1 MKTYYYVHTG
11 HRVGLDRFR
20 RAAAIISQLQD
31 ADITLL
37 TSDYRIASE
46 AKKFGFKRGLGVD
59 VVQNISNIAVRGDQ
73 LIYDADEHSEQ
84 TLEDMTHF
92 FSKMVR
98 FSDHADE
105 AKRHNEFL
113 VSPYLQGEGI
123 CNGVAV
129 ESKFFGDFNK
139 TIDVTLFYSD
149 DDYDKEIINY
159 KEALKPLDM
168 ELLLGFYYFVF
179 YDDEVGDAFKAV
191 HENEDYDEV
200 IQNTNILVTSSQQ
213 AVLDSLATGGRPI
226 FVERDDH
233 SDALV
238 PLFKRLNIP
247 VVDELNSE
255 KIATAITLAR
265 KNKYVE
271 MGLKS
276 NNIAYFIKNNLN
288 L

>member
-11 HRVGLDRFR
+11 HRIGLDRFR
-20 RAAAIISQLQD
+20 RASAVISELQD

-37 TSDYRIASE
+37 SSDYRIASE
-46 AKKFGFKRGLGVD
+46 AKSYGFKRGLGID

-73 LIYDADEHSEQ
+73 LIYDADEHSDK
-84 TLEDMTHF
+84 TLEDMTYF

-98 FSDHADE
+98 FSDHANE
-105 AKRHNEFL
+105 VKLEREFL
-113 VSPYLQGEGI
+113 VSPYLEGEGI
-123 CNGVAV
+123 CKGVAV
-129 ESKFFGDFNK
+129 DKKFFGTFDK
-139 TIDVTLFYSD
+139 SIDVTLFYGD
-149 DDYDKEIINY
+149 DDYDKEVINY
-159 KEALKPLDM
+159 KEALKPLGM

-200 IQNTNILVTSSQQ
+200 IQSTNILVTSSQQ

-238 PLFKRLNIP
+238 PLFKTLNIP
-247 VVDELNSE
+247 IIDELNSE
-255 KIATAITLAR
+255 KIVTAIALAR
-265 KNKYVE
+265 ENSYEK
-271 MGLKS
+271 MGQKS
-276 NNIAYFIKNNLN
+276 NKIAQFIKNNLN